1 MIVGNGM
8 IANAFLKYSI
18 DNNTIIFA
26 SGVSNSGE
34 TRESQFNREF
44 ELLKQFNVNKNHIIY
59 FSTTSIYDNT
69 LKETSYIKHKNK
81 VEDYIKENS
90 YSYNIFRLPIVVGNT
105 NNSYTLIKFLYQK
118 IINGDTIEVF
128 SNACRSILDVDDLS
142 FIVNQILKLG
152 AFKNDI
158 LDIHL
163 SPKANILEIIESL
176 ETSIGIKANKKVLD
190 RGNCYEIKDDRLKN
204 FLNQIDYK
212 IEQDYIF
219 KTINKYYK

>member
-1 MIVGNGM
+1 M
-8 IANAFLKYSI
+8 IASAFLKYPMG
-18 DNNTIIFA
+18 NNIIVFA

-34 TRESQFNREF
+34 TRKSEF
-44 ELLKQFNVNKNHIIY
+44 DKELNLLKQFNVNKNHIVY

-69 LKETSYIKHKNK
+69 LKETSYIKHKNRI
-81 VEDYIKENS
+81 EDYIKENS

-105 NNSYTLIKFLYQK
+105 NNNCTLIKFLYQK

-152 AFKNDI
+152 VFKNDI

-163 SPKANILEIIESL
+163 SPKANILDIIESL
-176 ETSIGIKANKKVLD
+176 ETSIGIKANKKILNK
-190 RGNCYEIKDDRLKN
+190 GNCYEIEDKRLNN
-204 FLNQIDYK
+204 FLSQINYQIK
-212 IEQDYIF
+212 KDYIF

>member
-1 MIVGNGM
+1 M